1 MFHSINLKAMENP
14 PFFSHFIA
22 FSDEQMLDLY
32 LEACKIYLIYRDV
45 ELSSNVVLLWSDGSI
60 IHSMIYNAVVTIEKE
75 LDSRKLSYTR
85 IFDR

>member
-1 MFHSINLKAMENP
+1 MENP

-22 FSDEQMLDLY
+22 FSDEQMLNLY
-32 LEACKIYLIYRDV
+32 FEACKIYLIYRDV
-45 ELSSNVVLLWSDGSI
+45 ELNTSLVLLWSNGDF

-75 LDSRKLSYTR
+75 LDRRKLSYTR

>member
-1 MFHSINLKAMENP
+1 MENP

-32 LEACKIYLIYRDV
+32 LEACKIYLIYRYV

>member
-1 MFHSINLKAMENP
+1 MENP

-32 LEACKIYLIYRDV
+32 LEACRIYMIYRDV
-45 ELSSNVVLLWSDGSI
+45 ELCTNLVLLWSNGDF

-75 LDSRKLSYTR
+75 LDRRELSYTR